1 MYSAAPPSA
10 QKSSK
15 QAHIHTNE
23 SKKKKKTEIYIEME
37 ILFC

>member
-23 SKKKKKTEIYIEME
+23 SKKSTEIYIEME